1 MAEFDFER
9 FARRV
14 ETAPDHGDA
23 PVALPA
29 AMPAVPLAAPLA
41 DQLESASGKAIEK
54 AQEILAMPLD
64 PASEQFGVVMRAQ
77 TSTVATV
84 LATQTR
90 ADENRLRASNNPD
103 RLAELLVRMNQED
116 LKLSHLANGEIKIYD
131 P

>member
-1 MAEFDFER
+1 MAEFAFDR
-9 FARRV
+9 FKQRV
-14 ETAPDHGDA
+14 DTAPDQSDE
-23 PVALPA
+23 PVKLPA
-29 AMPAVPLAAPLA
+29 VTPALPLA
-41 DQLESASGKAIEK
+41 DQLESASGEAIGKAR
-54 AQEILAMPLD
+54 EILAMRLD

-103 RLAELLVRMNQED
+103 RLAELLARIAQEE
-116 LKLSHLANGEIKIYD
+116 LKLSRMAWGDVKTHD